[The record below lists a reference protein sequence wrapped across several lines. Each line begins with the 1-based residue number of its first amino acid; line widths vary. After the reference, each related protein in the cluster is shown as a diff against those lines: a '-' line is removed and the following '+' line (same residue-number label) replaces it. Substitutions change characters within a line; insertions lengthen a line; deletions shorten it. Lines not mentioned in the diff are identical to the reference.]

1 MSSLRQIRFLLGKDL
16 RIELR
21 KKESLVSMAFFGA
34 LILVILNIAGG
45 IGRQVD
51 AEAGAGI
58 LWVAILFSSVLGLG
72 RVFAR
77 EKENGCVAALLIS
90 PASPGEIFVAKA
102 LVNFTLMLLSEL
114 VLVPVFFVLFG
125 AGLSG
130 GPLALLPILLLVN
143 LGFSA
148 TGTLIS
154 AISAGTRR
162 NEVLLPILLF
172 PLLLPLTALA
182 VKATGAALAAEP
194 FAALREQ
201 LEPMAAFCL
210 VFAAAGYLL
219 FPFAIRED

>member
-1 MSSLRQIRFLLGKDL
+1 MNSLRQIRFLFGKDL

-34 LILVILNIAGG
+34 LILVIMNIASG
-45 IGRQVD
+45 IGKQVD
-51 AEAGAGI
+51 VEAGAGI

-90 PASPGEIFVAKA
+90 PITPGEIFVAKA
-102 LVNFTLMLLSEL
+102 LVNFSLMLLSEL
-114 VLVPVFFVLFG
+114 VLVMVFFILFG
-125 AGLSG
+125 AQFNG
-130 GPLALLPILLLVN
+130 GPLALVPILLLVN
-143 LGFSA
+143 FGFSA

-182 VKATGAALAAEP
+182 VKATAAALAAQP
-194 FAALREQ
+194 FTDLLDQ
-201 LEPMAAFCL
+201 LEPMAAFCV

-219 FPFAIRED
+219 FPFAIREG